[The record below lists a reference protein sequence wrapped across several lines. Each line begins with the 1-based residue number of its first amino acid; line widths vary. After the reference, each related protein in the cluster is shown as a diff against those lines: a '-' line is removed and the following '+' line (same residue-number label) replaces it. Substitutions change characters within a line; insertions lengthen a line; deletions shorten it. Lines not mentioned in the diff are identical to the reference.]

1 MAMAPTVKSY
11 LDQHG
16 VNYELVPHP
25 RTYSSK
31 QTAHAAHVKDD
42 HIAKAVLL
50 TNDAGLVMAVIPGNG
65 YLKIHAVQQ
74 ELDRELELADETT
87 VDKIFTDCQPGAI
100 PPLGPAYSIEA
111 VVDEALASL
120 AYIYLESGDH
130 ETLVRISSEDFHQ
143 LLAGARH
150 GYFSHG
156 E

>member
-1 MAMAPTVKSY
+1 MTIATTVKAY
-11 LDQHG
+11 LEQLN

-31 QTAHAAHVKDD
+31 ETAQVAHVKED

-50 TNDAGLVMAVIPGNG
+50 KNDTGIVMAVIPGSE

-74 ELDRELELADETT
+74 ELDRKLELADETL
-87 VDKIFTDCQPGAI
+87 VDKIFADCQPGAI
-100 PPLGPAYSIEA
+100 PPLGPAYSIET
-111 VVDEALASL
+111 VVDEALSSL
-120 AYIYLESGDH
+120 AYINFESGDH
-130 ETLVRISSEDFHQ
+130 ENLVRISGEDFHT